1 MKKILIVEDEFKISE
16 VLEAYLRKEGYE
28 TFLAEDGQ
36 AALEK
41 FQTVVPDMVILD
53 LMLPKVSGEEV
64 CRQIRKASNT
74 PIIMLTA
81 KSLLDDKIEGL
92 SMGADDYLTKPF
104 SPRELIA
111 RIAALFR
118 RTQQQTS
125 TSNRLTFNNAQLI
138 IDSDAYCVLKNNVN
152 LNLTRS
158 EFNLLKALSTRP
170 NKAFTRNELIDLAL
184 DMDYEVF
191 DRTIDSHIKNLRA
204 KIEDDSA
211 KPLYILTVRGVGYR
225 FGGTKDE
232 RK

>member
-81 KSLLDDKIEGL
+81 KSSLDDKIEGL

>member
-158 EFNLLKALSTRP
+158 EFNLLKALATRP

-191 DRTIDSHIKNLRA
+191 DRTIDSHIRNLRA

>member
-125 TSNRLTFNNAQLI
+125 TSNRLSFNNAQLI